1 MAIWHVNGGKRLN
14 GACFVQGSKNAV
26 LPILAA
32 SVVCPMETDLLNVPQ
47 LSDVEASLRILR
59 RLGCIAQQ
67 QDNDVYIDSRNITSN
82 VIPRSM
88 MECMRSSV
96 LFMGALLAR
105 CGEVRMS
112 APGGCKLGARPID
125 MHIDAMRALGASV
138 EENGC
143 EIVCRADRLH
153 GAHITLPY
161 PSVGATENAMIA
173 ACAAEGETTI
183 SGAAREPE
191 IEDLQE
197 YLRKSGAYVSGA
209 GTGTIVISGFEP
221 EHHVGHRVIPD
232 RIASA
237 TFLCAAAAAGGDI
250 ELRGV
255 DLRQFSRLQHFLK
268 QAGCDI
274 ISSRRSVRLISD
286 GRLSAVGK
294 VTTGPYPEFPTDM
307 QPLLMAALLKASGR
321 TDIVEN
327 VFDSRF
333 GHAKELARFG
343 ADITVD
349 GRCACV
355 WGVKSLHG
363 AVVSAG
369 DLRGGAAML
378 ISALSAEGES
388 LVVDSGH
395 IARGYEHLD
404 NKLRYLGADIYLE
417 L

>member
-1 MAIWHVNGGKRLN
+1 MAIWRINGGNRLE

-32 SVVCPMETDLLNVPQ
+32 SIVCPTETDLMNVPR
-47 LSDVEASLRILR
+47 LSDVEVSLEILR
-59 RLGCIAQQ
+59 QLGCTAVRH
-67 QDNDVYIDSRNITSN
+67 DNDIYIDSHCIISN
-82 VIPRSM
+82 VIPQNM

-105 CGEVRMS
+105 CGEVHLT

-125 MHIDAMRALGASV
+125 MHIEAMKTLGAEV

-143 EIVCRADRLH
+143 EIICRAKKLIGGR
-153 GAHITLPY
+153 IVLPY

-173 ACAAEGETTI
+173 ACAAEGETVI

-197 YLRKSGAYVSGA
+197 YLRKAGAYVTGA
-209 GTGTIVISGFEP
+209 GTSNITISGFDAES
-221 EHHVGHRVIPD
+221 HIGHRIMPD
-232 RIASA
+232 RIAAA
-237 TFLCAAAAAGGDI
+237 TFLCAAAATGGNI

-255 DLRQFSRLQHFLK
+255 DFRQIYCLQHFLK

-274 ISSRRSVRLISD
+274 ISSNCSIRLVSD
-286 GRLSAVGK
+286 GKLTGIGRVS
-294 VTTGPYPEFPTDM
+294 TGPYPEFPTDM

-321 TDIVEN
+321 TDFIEN

-333 GHAKELARFG
+333 GHTKELARFG
-343 ADITVD
+343 ADISVE
-349 GRCACV
+349 GKCAAV
-355 WGVKSLHG
+355 WGVRDLSG

-369 DLRGGAAML
+369 DLRGAAAM
-378 ISALSAEGES
+378 IIAALSAEGQS

-395 IARGYEHLD
+395 ISRGYEYFDHR
-404 NKLRYLGADIYLE
+404 LRYLGADIFLE

>member
-32 SVVCPMETDLLNVPQ
+32 SIVCPMETDLLNVPQ
-47 LSDVEASLRILR
+47 LNDVEASLRILR

-221 EHHVGHRVIPD
+221 ERHVGHRVIPD